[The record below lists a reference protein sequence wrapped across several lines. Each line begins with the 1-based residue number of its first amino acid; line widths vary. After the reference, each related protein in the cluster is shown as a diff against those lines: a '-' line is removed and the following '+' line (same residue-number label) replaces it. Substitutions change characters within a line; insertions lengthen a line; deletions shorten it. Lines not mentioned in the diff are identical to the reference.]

1 MWVPPIIDLPALLQI
16 LGDVFCDQSQVKDTR
31 IETHKLQQT
40 WKQVAK
46 FQVVETSLEQAV
58 NNL

>member
-1 MWVPPIIDLPALLQI
+1 MWVPPIIDLPAHLQI

-31 IETHKLQQT
+31 IETYKLQQT
-40 WKQVAK
+40 GKQVAQ